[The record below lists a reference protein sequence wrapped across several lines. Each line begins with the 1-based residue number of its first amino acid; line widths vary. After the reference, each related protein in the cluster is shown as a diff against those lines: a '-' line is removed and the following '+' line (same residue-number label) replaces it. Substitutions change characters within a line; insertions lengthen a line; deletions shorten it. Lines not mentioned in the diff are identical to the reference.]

1 MGRNDIPYESAN
13 IDESLALKNRFEIP
27 KFFYRNLDSSNQ
39 NFRYSTSLD
48 KMLIIMAIIL
58 SLASGLS
65 NPIISVISG
74 DLTDLMVNYDFS
86 KTFGQL
92 NKNMTKNFTQF
103 TYISDEEFRSKI
115 SYFSI
120 ILAIVGVV
128 EFIIIL
134 LMVWM
139 INYAAEKQKFR
150 IQNLF
155 MKSILRQEISWFDTN
170 QTNDFSSQIGEN
182 LLKLQQGIGEKV
194 TMSLY
199 FLSTF
204 LISVIVAFIY
214 GWKLTLVILSIMPL
228 LIFSSGVIASIQ
240 AKFANKE
247 LKAYSN
253 AAAIAEEVLGA
264 IKLVVA
270 FGGESKELERYDKN
284 LVSAKQSG
292 LRRGFATALSLASVN
307 LCIFIAYSLG
317 FWYGIKL
324 IIDSRINETYT
335 YTSGTIIKVFI
346 NVLNGAMFLG
356 QAAPYLEVFSV
367 AKAAAVDIFE
377 VIEREPEID
386 SSSSSGIFLDEMDGK
401 ISFKNVHFSYPSRP
415 DVKILNGLNLE
426 IKKGEK
432 VALVGPSGCGKST
445 VVQLIQRLYDCN
457 SGSVRISD
465 ENVKDLNVGWLRDNI
480 SLVSQEP
487 SLFATNVSENI
498 SFGLDMSEDKII
510 SAAKAANAHNF
521 ITKLPNKY
529 DTLVG
534 ARGSQM
540 SGGQK
545 QRIAIARALIRDPKI
560 LLLDEA
566 TSALDTESESIVQA
580 ALDDACKGRTTI
592 MIAHRLST
600 IRNADRIIVIGDGK
614 VQEEGSHQELINQK
628 RLYYQLVSLQVIYL
642 VLEESAGIH
651 SIIDEKMDGIALFVF
666 LPPGLLQVSVMLK
679 RNFTQD
685 TKPNWSYGVIR
696 VTVVNAIDSSAD
708 FKNEVESHEAHLLKR
723 SVSRHSSGS
732 SLQNNSF
739 ASEED
744 FGSVMMKGTKEI
756 PNVLWRTI
764 VLNAPEK
771 HFIIIGVA
779 MSVLI
784 GSIFT
789 LYAFYFGEVL
799 GIFSMTNNEKALQK
813 SVTIAITFLGIGV
826 GSFILTF
833 MQMMMFSLS
842 GEHLTLRMR
851 SLAFAAM
858 LKQDIG
864 WYDDKKNS
872 AGSLCTILSS
882 DAASVQGA
890 TGARLGTVIQGISSI
905 GAALGMS
912 FYYSW
917 ELTLVVGIT
926 IPILM
931 VSVYYE
937 GKFLQSQSIM
947 EKDSLDEANKI
958 AVEALDNIR
967 TVVSFHQER
976 KFYEKFIHCF
986 KSSFRIVLRN
996 TFFRASVFAFSQITI
1011 YFAYAA
1017 AFVFGGYIM
1026 QTRGLKYE
1034 NFFKV
1039 LESILISTYISAQAF
1054 AFTPDYHKAK
1064 VSAARILRLLDQKPE
1079 IDVTSGD
1086 GYQLKTFDGEVT
1098 FKDINFSYPNRP
1110 DATVLRGVD
1119 FKVKP
1124 GMTLALVGSS
1134 GCGKS
1139 TCIQLIERFY
1149 EPDLGEILFGS
1160 TDYLKL
1166 NLKWLRSQIG
1176 LVQQEPILFG
1186 YSIKENIAY
1195 GNLEREIPE
1204 EEIIQAAQD
1213 ANIHEFIT
1221 GLPNGYNTNVGTRGA
1236 QLSGGQKQR
1245 VAIARALIRKPK
1257 LLVLDEATSALDS
1270 ESEKIVEEALEKA
1283 RKGRSCIL
1291 IAHRLSTVQNADC
1304 IISLKNGHVVE
1315 MGTHKEL
1322 LKQKGFYYLLH
1333 QRQALSVID

>member
-13 IDESLALKNRFEIP
+13 IDESLALK
-27 KFFYRNLDSSNQ
+27 
-39 NFRYSTSLD
+39 YSTSLD

-628 RLYYQLVSLQVIYL
+628 RLYYQLVSLQ
-642 VLEESAGIH
+642 
-651 SIIDEKMDGIALFVF
+651 
-666 LPPGLLQVSVMLK
+666 
-679 RNFTQD
+679 
-685 TKPNWSYGVIR
+685 
-696 VTVVNAIDSSAD
+696 IDSSAD

-842 GEHLTLRMR
+842 GEHLTMRMR

-947 EKDSLDEANKI
+947 EKDSLDEANKVRNIWKGETHDCQKNRIQQHLPYTKEQNKKGRKLEKEAQI

>member
-13 IDESLALKNRFEIP
+13 IDESLALK
-27 KFFYRNLDSSNQ
+27 
-39 NFRYSTSLD
+39 YSTSLD

-628 RLYYQLVSLQVIYL
+628 RLYYQLVSLQ
-642 VLEESAGIH
+642 
-651 SIIDEKMDGIALFVF
+651 
-666 LPPGLLQVSVMLK
+666 
-679 RNFTQD
+679 
-685 TKPNWSYGVIR
+685 
-696 VTVVNAIDSSAD
+696 IDSSAD

-842 GEHLTLRMR
+842 GEHLTMRMR

>member
-39 NFRYSTSLD
+39 NVKKSALSYFQLFRYSTSLD

-628 RLYYQLVSLQVIYL
+628 RLYYQLVSLQ
-642 VLEESAGIH
+642 
-651 SIIDEKMDGIALFVF
+651 
-666 LPPGLLQVSVMLK
+666 
-679 RNFTQD
+679 
-685 TKPNWSYGVIR
+685 
-696 VTVVNAIDSSAD
+696 IDSSAD

-842 GEHLTLRMR
+842 GEHLTMRMR